1 MTTEDGHSPDP
12 PDQPDRPQNNTP
24 PAPSL
29 LRRLGRLLL
38 VSVRK
43 YVATDG
49 ELRAASFAYYA
60 FFALFPLLLLF
71 ISIGGW
77 VLSDSEQKVETK
89 VLELVSNYVP
99 VGQGG
104 SNLIASTIGGVV
116 ASRGTAGI
124 VAILALTWS
133 SLRFFQSLVQGINR
147 AWGLKEYSWWRLPL
161 ANLSMVG
168 ITGSTLL
175 LGLVAPLIMRA
186 IESYWQRSGVVGFEL
201 LEISFR
207 TARLFLPSLIL
218 FYGLLMFYK
227 YAPRRKTTIREVWI
241 AALVATIALQVV
253 AKGIVVYADNF
264 ARFNTLYGALG
275 SVVVVL
281 MWIYL
286 SGSVLI
292 FCGCLCAAQSE
303 VFGKPDGQK

>member
-1 MTTEDGHSPDP
+1 MTVPQ
-12 PDQPDRPQNNTP
+12 DQPGRK
-24 PAPSL
+24 ASWPSRTWQVL
-29 LRRLGRLLL
+29 AL
-38 VSVRK
+38 SVKK

-77 VLSDSEQKVETK
+77 ILHGNEAAVEK
-89 VLELVSNYVP
+89 WILDLLAHFAP
-99 VGQGG
+99 VGAGG
-104 SNLIASTIGGVV
+104 TNLIASTIKGVV

-133 SLRFFQSLVQGINR
+133 SLRFFQALVQGVNR
-147 AWGLKEYSWWRLPL
+147 AWGLEDYSWWRLPL

-168 ITGSTLL
+168 ITATTLL
-175 LGLVAPLIMRA
+175 LGVIAPLIRRA
-186 IESYWQRSGVVGFEL
+186 IEGFWASRGGVG
-201 LEISFR
+201 LEVVEFSLR
-207 TARLFLPSLIL
+207 MARWILPSIIL

-227 YAPRRKTTIREVWI
+227 YAPRRKTTFREVWL
-241 AALVATIALQVV
+241 AALLAAIALQVV
-253 AKGIVVYADNF
+253 SKGIVVYADNF

-275 SVVVVL
+275 GVVVVL

-286 SGSVLI
+286 SGSVII
-292 FCGCLCAAQSE
+292 FCGCLCAARAE
-303 VFGKPDGQK
+303 LKN